1 MKKTDTRVQ
10 FTKSRLQ
17 EALLSLLQ
25 EKPVDRV
32 TVRELCDRAELNRST
47 FYLHYTCPYD
57 LLSELEQAFVEAHRK
72 LFLAFWQQGRNLD
85 IMAEL
90 FACLRENRD
99 FFCAIMGPYGD
110 PAFTEKLVADARE
123 GILDQW
129 QLEFPAYARE
139 KLDYIFDFV
148 LTGSLRLI
156 LNWLND
162 DKGLS
167 ATEFSHRMER
177 LGHYALVAIQDF

>member
-1 MKKTDTRVQ
+1 MKKVDTRVQ
-10 FTKSRLQ
+10 YTKSRLR

-25 EKPVDRV
+25 EKSIDRI
-32 TVRELCDRAELNRST
+32 TIKELCDRAELNRST
-47 FYLHYTCPYD
+47 FYLHYDSPHA
-57 LLSELEQAFVEAHRK
+57 LLTELEQKFLEEHRK
-72 LFLAFWQQGRNLD
+72 LFYAFWQQGRNQS

-90 FACLRENRD
+90 FACLRENRE
-99 FFCAIMGPYGD
+99 FFRIIIGANGD
-110 PAFTEKLVADARE
+110 PEFADRLVLDARD

-139 KLDYIFDFV
+139 DLDYIFDFV

-162 DKGLS
+162 DNGLS

-177 LGHYALVAIQDF
+177 LGHYALIAVQEF